1 LQSFL
6 LCWSSQR
13 SDFCLADDFRLLLGP
28 QTSELGAT
36 AGHLGVIDEVDVY
49 FRNII
54 RLHVRAP
61 NTVNPL
67 NFSFSVRLV
76 FLLAQLYI
84 YIPLKR
90 ILVAA

>member
-1 LQSFL
+1 MQSFL

-13 SDFCLADDFRLLLGP
+13 SDLCLTDHFRLLLGP

-67 NFSFSVRLV
+67 DFAFSVRLV
-76 FLLAQLYI
+76 FLLAHLHI

-90 ILVAA
+90 ILLPA